1 MPVRIFCVQGD
12 KLISGLE
19 SEINNWQKSI
29 GSKASVTHL
38 STAMTEYK
46 DNVEG
51 WQARLTV
58 TIWYEL

>member
-1 MPVRIFCVQGD
+1 LVKELEDTRGL
-12 KLISGLE
+12 LIEDRE
-19 SEINNWQKSI
+19 SQPP
-29 GSKASVTHL
+29 
-38 STAMTEYK
+38 K

>member
-1 MPVRIFCVQGD
+1 VQGHT
-12 KLISGLE
+12 LIGGLE